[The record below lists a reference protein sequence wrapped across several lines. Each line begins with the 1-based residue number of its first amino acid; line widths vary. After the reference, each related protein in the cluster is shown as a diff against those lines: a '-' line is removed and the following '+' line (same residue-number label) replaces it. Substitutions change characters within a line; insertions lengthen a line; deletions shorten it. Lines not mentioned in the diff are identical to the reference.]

1 MHPKKLPITLWMS
14 LGIPGLPYPTNRGIL
29 SEIEQ
34 CGEKDCRDVIY
45 PFRELDFY
53 GRALICKLISS
64 TSGPEFSEIFN
75 AVSKKGF
82 Y

>member
-1 MHPKKLPITLWMS
+1 MS

-29 SEIEQ
+29 SEIAQ

-64 TSGPEFSEIFN
+64 TSGPEFLEIFN